1 MLRSYKNLFL
11 FKIILDFMRKVKY
24 NIITV
29 KNKNTNTK
37 GKVIT
42 MTNIVIETGRL
53 TADPELRYTGETPLC
68 KFRIAVDRPK
78 RKGED
83 KPETDFFN
91 CTAWNHNAEFISDM
105 FSKGEMITVVGNLRS
120 SIFEKNGEKRSAV
133 EIKVNEVHF
142 PGYRRKQENNSTADG
157 GSTYDGD
164 VLF

>member
-1 MLRSYKNLFL
+1 
-11 FKIILDFMRKVKY
+11 
-24 NIITV
+24 
-29 KNKNTNTK
+29 
-37 GKVIT
+37 

-78 RKGED
+78 KKGAD

-91 CTAWNHNAEFISDM
+91 CTAWNHNAEFINDM

-120 SIFEKNGEKRSAV
+120 FTFEKNGEKRSSV
-133 EIKVNEVHF
+133 EIKVNKIHF
-142 PGYRRKQENNSTADG
+142 PGYHRKQNGDDGNNSITNDNG
-157 GSTYDGD
+157 ESYDVNDSG

>member
-1 MLRSYKNLFL
+1 MN
-11 FKIILDFMRKVKY
+11 
-24 NIITV
+24 
-29 KNKNTNTK
+29 
-37 GKVIT
+37 
-42 MTNIVIETGRL
+42 NIVIETGRL

-78 RKGED
+78 KKGAE

-91 CTAWNHNAEFISDM
+91 CTAWNHNAEFINDM

-120 SIFEKNGEKRSAV
+120 STFVQNGEKRSSV

-142 PGYRRKQENNSTADG
+142 PGYRRKRNGEDGNNSITEDNGESYAVSDSG
-157 GSTYDGD
+157 

>member
-1 MLRSYKNLFL
+1 
-11 FKIILDFMRKVKY
+11 
-24 NIITV
+24 
-29 KNKNTNTK
+29 
-37 GKVIT
+37 

-78 RKGED
+78 KKGAE

-91 CTAWNHNAEFISDM
+91 CTAWNHNAEFINDM

-120 SIFEKNGEKRSAV
+120 STFEKNGEKRSSV

-142 PGYRRKQENNSTADG
+142 PGYRRKRNGEDGNNSITEDNGESYAVSDSG
-157 GSTYDGD
+157 

>member
-1 MLRSYKNLFL
+1 
-11 FKIILDFMRKVKY
+11 
-24 NIITV
+24 
-29 KNKNTNTK
+29 
-37 GKVIT
+37 

-78 RKGED
+78 KKGAD

-91 CTAWNHNAEFISDM
+91 CTAWNHNAEFINDM

-120 SIFEKNGEKRSAV
+120 STFEKNGEKRSSV

-142 PGYRRKQENNSTADG
+142 PGTRRKPDSENNIESADNNGGFYDSTD
-157 GSTYDGD
+157 SV